1 MVTRVSNKDTN
12 RYKYTKRKSCL
23 KEKAVKKSDIS
34 FGNILANIQIL
45 KENGS
50 ISVAN
55 VNDCISKVMKKSISR
70 KIKI

>member
-1 MVTRVSNKDTN
+1 MVTIVSNKDIN
-12 RYKYTKRKSCL
+12 RYKYTKRKAWL
-23 KEKAVKKSDIS
+23 KEKTVKKSSIS
-34 FGNILANIQIL
+34 FGSILANIQIL

-50 ISVAN
+50 ISVLS